1 MLMRDIQTIL
11 WKEWKEMFAWR
22 AAGRGTLLSTL
33 VILLLLGAFLP
44 LQSGEAWFTQPLTL
58 ACWAW
63 VPVFLTLGIV
73 TDSFAGERERHTLE
87 TLLATRLPDTAILL
101 GKILASVLY
110 GWGVAVLGLCLSALT
125 LNIWLKGGP
134 YFYAP
139 AFFAAALGLS
149 LLATALFASLGV
161 LASLRAATARQAFQR
176 LSIIM
181 LVFYFLPFSVQ
192 FLPAHLRLRI
202 TEVLAGL
209 DLAGLMAFVTVIL
222 LIGDVV
228 AIYLCFRRF
237 QRAHLLT
244 D

>member
-1 MLMRDIQTIL
+1 MRDIQTIV
-11 WKEWKEMFAWR
+11 WKEWREMFAWK

-44 LQSGEAWFTQPLTL
+44 LQAGEAWFTQPLAL
-58 ACWAW
+58 ASWAW
-63 VPVFLTLGIV
+63 MPVFLTLGMV

-87 TLLATRLPDTAILL
+87 TLLTTRLPDTAILL

-139 AFFAAALGLS
+139 ALFLAALGLS
-149 LLATALFASLGV
+149 LPGTALFASLGV

-176 LSIIM
+176 LSLIM

-192 FLPAHLRLRI
+192 FLPVDLRMRI
-202 TEVLAGL
+202 IEIFAGL
-209 DLAGLMAFVTVIL
+209 DMSVLMIVVTGVL
-222 LIGDVV
+222 LIGNVV
-228 AIYLCFRRF
+228 VFYLCFRCF
-237 QRAHLLT
+237 QRTHLLA

>member
-1 MLMRDIQTIL
+1 MRDIQTIM
-11 WKEWKEMFAWR
+11 WKEWREMFTR
-22 AAGRGTLLSTL
+22 KAAGRGTLLSTL

-44 LQSGEAWFTQPLTL
+44 LQTGEAWFTQPLAL
-58 ACWAW
+58 AGWAW
-63 VPVFLTLGIV
+63 MPVFLTLGMV

-110 GWGVAVLGLCLSALT
+110 GWGVAVLGMCLSALT

-139 AFFAAALGLS
+139 ALFLAALGLS
-149 LLATALFASLGV
+149 LACTALFAGLGV
-161 LASLRAATARQAFQR
+161 LASLRAVTARQAFQR
-176 LSIIM
+176 LSLIM

-192 FLPAHLRLRI
+192 LLPTHLRLRI
-202 TEVLAGL
+202 TEVFARL
-209 DLAGLMAFVTVIL
+209 DMSGLMIVVTGVL
-222 LIGDVV
+222 LIGNVG
-228 AIYLCFRRF
+228 ALYLCFRCF
-237 QRAHLLT
+237 QRTRLLT

>member
-1 MLMRDIQTIL
+1 MMLMRDIQTIL

-149 LLATALFASLGV
+149 LLAACGYSTPGLSTPEHYYARFLFSPLLGTV
-161 LASLRAATARQAFQR
+161 PPGALASAHYRGTCGIGPGGPDGFCNGDFADRGCSCNLPVFQA
-176 LSIIM
+176 
-181 LVFYFLPFSVQ
+181 
-192 FLPAHLRLRI
+192 LPAC
-202 TEVLAGL
+202 TPVDGL
-209 DLAGLMAFVTVIL
+209 GPVRKT
-222 LIGDVV
+222 
-228 AIYLCFRRF
+228 
-237 QRAHLLT
+237 
-244 D
+244 